1 MVRPE
6 LRRGG
11 LLAAVAAVDHLVEPL
26 DEGAGQVLRLRR
38 RDVRRYHCND
48 NAMRVAGTEM
58 IVIYEAG
65 LGFFSQLIYGS
76 NPDYLFHWWL

>member
-11 LLAAVAAVDHLVEPL
+11 LFAAVAAVDHLVEPL

-48 NAMRVAGTEM
+48 NSMCVAGPEM
-58 IVIYEAG
+58 IMKQVQV
-65 LGFFSQLIYGS
+65 LVSFL
-76 NPDYLFHWWL
+76 NYLWFKS